1 MRRQV
6 GRTIEIMVA
15 KLVRW
20 RFLLALLGTGMP
32 VVGYMLGDNYH
43 AFQVA
48 FVIIP
53 VIDRLLGTDP
63 SNPVAIEMGRIE
75 EDPLFSG
82 HTLCVCAYPPRPDR
96 LVRLGD
102 RARSRVSH
110 RPGLNPH
117 ARAGSDRGLC
127 RHTPIAKPGPLGDW
141 YHAEQSPTPGSFQRD

>member
-75 EDPLFSG
+75 EDPLFRG
-82 HTLCVCAYPPRPDR
+82 ILYAYVPIHLGLIVWCAW
-96 LVRLGD
+96 VI
-102 RARSRVSH
+102 AR
-110 RPGLNPH
+110 
-117 ARAGSDRGLC
+117 
-127 RHTPIAKPGPLGDW
+127 IAAFRSAP
-141 YHAEQSPTPGSFQRD
+141 A